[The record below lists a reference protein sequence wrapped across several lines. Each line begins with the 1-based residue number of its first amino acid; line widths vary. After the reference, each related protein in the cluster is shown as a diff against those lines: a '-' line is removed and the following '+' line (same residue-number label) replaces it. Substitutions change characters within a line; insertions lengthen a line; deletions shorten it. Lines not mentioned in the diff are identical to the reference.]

1 MDKIIAALIIYRVD
15 VVYSLMGFS
24 MAIAVQLQ
32 TPAEKYYSSVFRP
45 IQPST
50 LARYQVKCQHI
61 SNQQSGVPLS
71 PFFSLVISPVPA
83 MLQSANFACA
93 AAQRGGLLAAAL
105 LLAVSPSAL
114 AEEVHVTWNCKA
126 GPDNQWL
133 CAEEQIITSNRN
145 RPGRVSV
152 ASTVFPD
159 EPRVAAVRNLDWLE
173 EEQMTEEQQLKI
185 EGKCCG
191 AYIEP
196 ARTYPDANLAPEEAS
211 LQVNANSTEA
221 LEDNVA
227 VLEGDVQIS
236 QGYRQI
242 RSNSARIDQTNRNV
256 ELQGNVQF
264 REPGML
270 LLGSNA
276 EIDID
281 SKEVKIDNATYVLHE
296 AAVRGSAKTLTR
308 TKDGVITISDA
319 TYSTCEPGDSTWQL
333 ATSEISIDQESGF
346 ATVKKAQLRVKDVPV
361 FYFPWITFPITDRRS
376 SGLLFPTISS
386 STDNG
391 LDYAQ
396 PIYWNLAP
404 DYDAT
409 ITPRL
414 VQERGLGVE
423 VELRHLSAHSE
434 TTVTGAFLGSDRG
447 GSDEENIDEVT
458 GLPEYRGE
466 DRHLTGLTHLG
477 GIGKA
482 WSTFLD
488 LNNVSDND
496 YFNDLGSLG
505 PESSSIINLR
515 RAGAVSYKTSNW
527 HYRVEALDHQIVVD
541 GLDKQY
547 SVLPKVTA
555 NGHYRF
561 DNNLVFDLKN
571 QTARFDHDDASFVT
585 GDRHR
590 VDYGVSWDKRWTWGY
605 FRPQFRVK
613 HLAYNLD
620 DQAGSQLSNDF
631 SALTVP
637 VSSLDTSLFLERPAS
652 FFDGYTQ
659 TLEPRLYY
667 VKSEFKDQSGL
678 PDFDT
683 REFTPSYDLL
693 FRDERFN
700 GGDRISDEERLTI
713 ALTTRYIDSKSGQ
726 ERFSASIAQAINYI
740 DRRVTLSSNP
750 SEDEL
755 GELSR
760 RQSPLAVKLAGRINK
775 SWRFSSDVIYDT
787 HNNELAKSSIA
798 LRYNDRQNRLLNLA
812 YNSSRR
818 APRLFDGMRVEQDIK
833 QTDISAFMPLTGNFN
848 LVGRWNHDFT
858 NSRILDAFAGFEY
871 NSCCWRAS
879 LVARRSLDRKDE
891 IQFPEEDLK
900 LTNGIFFQIQFKG
913 LAGSNGRV
921 DSMLTKGIYG
931 YGSQENLQ

>member
-1 MDKIIAALIIYRVD
+1 MVQ
-15 VVYSLMGFS
+15 SLG
-24 MAIAVQLQ
+24 
-32 TPAEKYYSSVFRP
+32 
-45 IQPST
+45 
-50 LARYQVKCQHI
+50 
-61 SNQQSGVPLS
+61 
-71 PFFSLVISPVPA
+71 
-83 MLQSANFACA
+83 FACA
-93 AAQRGGLLAAAL
+93 GRRRLSRQALFAATLLPFLSIGLSISLSSN
-105 LLAVSPSAL
+105 VSAD
-114 AEEVHVTWNCKA
+114 EVHVTWNCAA

-133 CAEEQIITSNRN
+133 CNEEQILTSNRN
-145 RPGRVSV
+145 RPARANLTSL
-152 ASTVFPD
+152 ATPD

-173 EEQMTEEQQLKI
+173 EEQMTDEQRLKI
-185 EGKCCG
+185 EGNCCG
-191 AYIEP
+191 AYVEP
-196 ARTYPDANLAPEEAS
+196 ARDYPDANLNPEEAP

-221 LEDNVA
+221 LENNVA

-256 ELQGNVQF
+256 DLQGNVQF

-270 LLGSNA
+270 LLGSSA

-281 SKEVKIDNATYVLHE
+281 SKEVTINNATYVLHE

-308 TKDGVITISDA
+308 TNDGVITINDA
-319 TYSTCEPGDSTWQL
+319 TYSTCEPGDSTWQM
-333 ATSEISIDQESGF
+333 ATTEIAIDQESGF
-346 ATVKKAQLRVKDVPV
+346 ATVKNAQLRVKDIPV
-361 FYFPWITFPITDRRS
+361 FYFPWIKFPINDQRT
-376 SGLLFPTISS
+376 SGLLFPTINS

-391 LDYAQ
+391 FDYAQ

-414 VQERGLGVE
+414 IQERGVGID
-423 VELRHLSAHSE
+423 VELRHISRHSE
-434 TTVTGAFLGSDRG
+434 TTATAAFLGSDKG
-447 GSDEENIDEVT
+447 GSDEENIDSGT
-458 GLPEYRGE
+458 GLPEHLGE
-466 DRHLTGLTHLG
+466 DRYLTGLTHLG

-496 YFNDLGSLG
+496 YFNDFGSQG
-505 PESSSIINLR
+505 QASRSRINLR
-515 RAGAVSYKTSNW
+515 RVAGVSYKTDNW
-527 HYRVEALDHQIVVD
+527 DYRVEAQDHQIIVD
-541 GLDKQY
+541 GLEDQY

-561 DNNLVFDLKN
+561 DNNLVVDLNN
-571 QTARFDHDDASFVT
+571 QTARFDHDDADFVT

-590 VDYGVSWDKRWTWGY
+590 LDYGISWDKRWTWGY
-605 FRPQFRVK
+605 FRPQYRLK

-620 DQAGSQLSNDF
+620 NQAGSQQNINN
-631 SALTVP
+631 SAVTVP

-667 VKSEFKDQSGL
+667 VKSKFRDQSGL

-740 DRRVTLSSNP
+740 DRRVSLSSDP

-760 RQSPLAVKLAGRINK
+760 RQSPLAIKLAGRLNK
-775 SWRFSSDVIYDT
+775 SWRFSSDLIYDT
-787 HNNELAKSSIA
+787 HDNDLAKSSIA
-798 LRYNDRQNRLLNLA
+798 LRYNDRQNRLLNFS
-812 YNSSRR
+812 YNSTRR
-818 APRLFDGMRVEQDIK
+818 APRLFDGEALEQNIK
-833 QTDISAFMPLTGNFN
+833 QADISAFVPLQGNFN

-858 NSRILDAFAGFEY
+858 NSRMLDVFAGFEY

-879 LVARRSLDRKDE
+879 LIARRSLDRKDE
-891 IQFPEEDLK
+891 ILLPEEDLK
-900 LTNGIFFQIQFKG
+900 LSNGIFFQIQFKG
-913 LAGSNGRV
+913 LAGANGRV
-921 DSMLTKGIYG
+921 DSMLKNGIYG
-931 YGSQENLQ
+931 YGSQENL

>member
-1 MDKIIAALIIYRVD
+1 MSPIFNLKLSPISSLIQ
-15 VVYSLMGFS
+15 SLGFACS
-24 MAIAVQLQ
+24 
-32 TPAEKYYSSVFRP
+32 E
-45 IQPST
+45 
-50 LARYQVKCQHI
+50 QVKVSRH
-61 SNQQSGVPLS
+61 
-71 PFFSLVISPVPA
+71 A
-83 MLQSANFACA
+83 
-93 AAQRGGLLAAAL
+93 LLATIIL
-105 LLAVSPSAL
+105 PFLSVGLSFNVSAD
-114 AEEVHVTWNCKA
+114 EVHVTWNCAA

-133 CAEEQIITSNRN
+133 CNEEQIVASSRN
-145 RPGRVSV
+145 RPARANTPNLATS
-152 ASTVFPD
+152 D

-173 EEQMTEEQQLKI
+173 EDQMTGEQRLRI
-185 EGKCCG
+185 EGNCCG
-191 AYIEP
+191 AYVEP
-196 ARTYPDANLAPEEAS
+196 PRDYPDADLNPEQAS

-221 LEDNVA
+221 LENNVA

-256 ELQGNVQF
+256 DLQGNVQF

-281 SKEVKIDNATYVLHE
+281 SKEVTINNATYVLHE
-296 AAVRGSAKTLTR
+296 AAVRGSAKTLIR
-308 TKDGVITISDA
+308 TNDGVITINDA
-319 TYSTCEPGDSTWQL
+319 TYSTCEPGDSTWQM
-333 ATSEISIDQESGF
+333 ATTEIAIDQQSGF
-346 ATVKKAQLRVKDVPV
+346 ATVKNARLRVKDIPV
-361 FYFPWITFPITDRRS
+361 FYFPWIKFPINDQRS
-376 SGLLFPTISS
+376 SGLLFPTINS

-391 LDYAQ
+391 FDYAQ

-414 VQERGLGVE
+414 MQERGVGIE
-423 VELRHLSAHSE
+423 VELRHLSRHSE
-434 TTVTGAFLGSDRG
+434 TTATAAFLGSDKG
-447 GSDEENIDEVT
+447 GSDAENIDVGT
-458 GLPEYRGE
+458 GLPEHLGE
-466 DRHLTGLTHLG
+466 DRYLAGLTHLG

-496 YFNDLGSLG
+496 YFNDFGSLG
-505 PESSSIINLR
+505 QESRSRINLR
-515 RAGAVSYKTSNW
+515 RVAGMSYKTDNW
-527 HYRVEALDHQIVVD
+527 DYRVEAQDHQIIVD
-541 GLDKQY
+541 GLEEQY

-561 DNNLVFDLKN
+561 DNNLVVDLNN
-571 QTARFDHDDASFVT
+571 QTARFDHDDPGFVT

-590 VDYGVSWDKRWTWGY
+590 LDYGISWDKRWTWGY
-605 FRPQFRVK
+605 FRPQYRLK

-620 DQAGSQLSNDF
+620 NQTSSQQNINN
-631 SALTVP
+631 SAITVP
-637 VSSLDTSLFLERPAS
+637 VSSLDASLFLERPAS

-667 VKSEFKDQSGL
+667 VKSKFRDQSGL

-750 SEDEL
+750 SEDEIGQL
-755 GELSR
+755 AR
-760 RQSPLAVKLAGRINK
+760 RQSPLAIKLAGRLNK
-775 SWRFSSDVIYDT
+775 SWRFSSDVVYDT
-787 HNNELAKSSIA
+787 HDNDLAKSSIA
-798 LRYNDRQNRLLNLA
+798 LRYNDRQNRLLNVS
-812 YNSSRR
+812 YNSTRR
-818 APRLFDGMRVEQDIK
+818 APRLFDGAPLDQNIK
-833 QTDISAFMPLTGNFN
+833 QADISGLVPLQGNFN

-858 NSRILDAFAGFEY
+858 NSRMLDVFAGFEY

-891 IQFPEEDLK
+891 ILLPEEDLK

-913 LAGSNGRV
+913 LAGANGRV
-921 DSMLTKGIYG
+921 DSMLKNGIYG
-931 YGSQENLQ
+931 YGSQENL

>member
-1 MDKIIAALIIYRVD
+1 MRFPAVVAL
-15 VVYSLMGFS
+15 
-24 MAIAVQLQ
+24 QLQ
-32 TPAEKYYSSVFRP
+32 AQAEKYYSSVFRP
-45 IQPST
+45 IQTST
-50 LARYQVKCQHI
+50 LARYQVKCQNI

-71 PFFSLVISPVPA
+71 PILSPV
-83 MLQSANFACA
+83 LSSVCTLLRSVDFACA
-93 AAQRGGLLAAAL
+93 TARRAGLLTAAL
-105 LLAVSPSAL
+105 LLSASPSVIAD
-114 AEEVHVTWNCKA
+114 EVHVTWNCKA

-133 CAEEQIITSNRN
+133 CTEEQIITSNRN
-145 RPGRVSV
+145 RPARANL
-152 ASTVFPD
+152 ASNAFPN
-159 EPRVAAVRNLDWLE
+159 EPRVARVRNLDWME

-196 ARTYPDANLAPEEAS
+196 PRTYPDANLAPEEAS

-221 LEDNVA
+221 LENNVA
-227 VLEGDVQIS
+227 VLDGDVQIS

-333 ATSEISIDQESGF
+333 ATNEISIDQASGF
-346 ATVKKAQLRVKDVPV
+346 ATVKSAQLRVKDVPV
-361 FYFPWITFPITDRRS
+361 FYFPWITFPITERRS
-376 SGLLFPTISS
+376 SGLLFPTITS

-391 LDYAQ
+391 LDYSQ

-404 DYDAT
+404 NYDAT

-414 VQERGLGVE
+414 VQERGVGVE
-423 VELRHLSAHSE
+423 VELRHLSNHSE
-434 TTVTGAFLGSDRG
+434 TTLTGAFLGSDRG
-447 GSDEENIDEVT
+447 GSDDENIDTET
-458 GLPEYRGE
+458 GLPEYRGQ
-466 DRHLTGLTHLG
+466 DRYLTGLTHLG

-505 PESSSIINLR
+505 PEASSIINLR
-515 RAGAVSYKTSNW
+515 RVGAVSYKTSNW
-527 HYRVEALDHQIVVD
+527 NYRIEALDHQIVVD
-541 GLDKQY
+541 GLEEQY

-561 DNNLVFDLKN
+561 DNNWVVDLNN
-571 QTARFDHDDASFVT
+571 QTARFDHDDPSFVT
-585 GDRHR
+585 GSRHR
-590 VDYGVSWDKRWTWGY
+590 VDYGVSWDKRWSWGY
-605 FRPQFRVK
+605 FRPRFQVK
-613 HLAYNLD
+613 HLAYDLD
-620 DQAGSQLSNDF
+620 DQPGSQISNDV
-631 SALTVP
+631 SAITVP

-659 TLEPRLYY
+659 TLEPRLFY
-667 VKSEFKDQSGL
+667 VKSAFKDQSGL

-740 DRRVTLSSNP
+740 DRRVTLSSDP
-750 SEDEL
+750 SDDEL

-798 LRYNDRQNRLLNLA
+798 LRYNDRQNRLLNLSF
-812 YNSSRR
+812 NSTRR
-818 APRLFDGMRVEQDIK
+818 APRLFDGMNVDQDTK
-833 QTDISAFMPLTGNFN
+833 QTDISGFMPLVGNFN

-891 IQFPEEDLK
+891 ILFPEEDLK

-921 DSMLTKGIYG
+921 DSMLTRGIYG

>member
-1 MDKIIAALIIYRVD
+1 MVQ
-15 VVYSLMGFS
+15 SLG
-24 MAIAVQLQ
+24 
-32 TPAEKYYSSVFRP
+32 
-45 IQPST
+45 
-50 LARYQVKCQHI
+50 
-61 SNQQSGVPLS
+61 
-71 PFFSLVISPVPA
+71 
-83 MLQSANFACA
+83 FACA
-93 AAQRGGLLAAAL
+93 GRRRLSRQALFAATLLPFLSIGLSISLSSN
-105 LLAVSPSAL
+105 VSAD
-114 AEEVHVTWNCKA
+114 EVHVTWNCAA

-133 CAEEQIITSNRN
+133 CNEEQILTSNRN
-145 RPGRVSV
+145 RPARANLTSL
-152 ASTVFPD
+152 ATPD

-173 EEQMTEEQQLKI
+173 EEQMTDEQRLKI
-185 EGKCCG
+185 EGNCCG
-191 AYIEP
+191 AYVEP
-196 ARTYPDANLAPEEAS
+196 ARDYPDANLNPEEAP

-221 LEDNVA
+221 LENNVA

-256 ELQGNVQF
+256 DLQGNVQF

-270 LLGSNA
+270 LLGSSA

-281 SKEVKIDNATYVLHE
+281 SKEVTINNATYVLHE

-308 TKDGVITISDA
+308 TNDGVITINDA
-319 TYSTCEPGDSTWQL
+319 TYSTCEPGDSTWQM
-333 ATSEISIDQESGF
+333 ATTEIAIDQESGF
-346 ATVKKAQLRVKDVPV
+346 ATVKNAQLRVKDIPV
-361 FYFPWITFPITDRRS
+361 FYFPWIKFPINDQRT
-376 SGLLFPTISS
+376 SGLLFPTINS

-391 LDYAQ
+391 FDYAQ

-414 VQERGLGVE
+414 IQERGVGID
-423 VELRHLSAHSE
+423 VELRHISRHSE
-434 TTVTGAFLGSDRG
+434 TTATAAFLGSDKG
-447 GSDEENIDEVT
+447 GSDEENIDSGT
-458 GLPEYRGE
+458 GLPEHLGE
-466 DRHLTGLTHLG
+466 DRYLTGLTHLG

-496 YFNDLGSLG
+496 YFNDFGSQG
-505 PESSSIINLR
+505 QASRSRINLR
-515 RAGAVSYKTSNW
+515 RVAGVSYKTDNW
-527 HYRVEALDHQIVVD
+527 DYRVEAQDHQIIVD
-541 GLDKQY
+541 GLEDQY

-561 DNNLVFDLKN
+561 DNNLVVDLNN
-571 QTARFDHDDASFVT
+571 QTARFDHDDADFVT

-590 VDYGVSWDKRWTWGY
+590 LDYGISWDKRWTWGY
-605 FRPQFRVK
+605 FRPQYRLK

-620 DQAGSQLSNDF
+620 NQAGSQQNINN
-631 SALTVP
+631 SAVTVP

-667 VKSEFKDQSGL
+667 VKSKFRDQSGL

-726 ERFSASIAQAINYI
+726 ERFSASVAQAINYI
-740 DRRVTLSSNP
+740 DRRVSLSSDP

-760 RQSPLAVKLAGRINK
+760 RQSPLAIKLAGRLNK
-775 SWRFSSDVIYDT
+775 SWRFSSDLIYDT
-787 HNNELAKSSIA
+787 HDNDLAKSSIA
-798 LRYNDRQNRLLNLA
+798 LRYNDRQNRLLNFS
-812 YNSSRR
+812 YNSTRR
-818 APRLFDGMRVEQDIK
+818 APRLFDGEALEQNIK
-833 QTDISAFMPLTGNFN
+833 QADISAFVPLQGNFN

-858 NSRILDAFAGFEY
+858 NSRMLDVFAGFEY

-879 LVARRSLDRKDE
+879 LIARRSLDRKDE
-891 IQFPEEDLK
+891 ILLPEEDLK
-900 LTNGIFFQIQFKG
+900 LSNGIFFQIQFKG
-913 LAGSNGRV
+913 LAGANGRV
-921 DSMLTKGIYG
+921 DSMLKNGIYG
-931 YGSQENLQ
+931 YGSQENL

>member
-1 MDKIIAALIIYRVD
+1 MSPILSLIPSIVQ
-15 VVYSLMGFS
+15 SLYFAFAGRRRHCLF
-24 MAIAVQLQ
+24 
-32 TPAEKYYSSVFRP
+32 T
-45 IQPST
+45 T
-50 LARYQVKCQHI
+50 LVLPCLCI
-61 SNQQSGVPLS
+61 VLS
-71 PFFSLVISPVPA
+71 PSV
-83 MLQSANFACA
+83 A
-93 AAQRGGLLAAAL
+93 AD
-105 LLAVSPSAL
+105 
-114 AEEVHVTWNCKA
+114 EIHVTWNCAA
-126 GPDNQWL
+126 GPNNQWL
-133 CAEEQIITSNRN
+133 CNEEQIVTSNRN
-145 RPGRVSV
+145 RPARANQNSLA
-152 ASTVFPD
+152 ASD

-173 EEQMTEEQQLKI
+173 EEQMTDEQRLKV
-185 EGKCCG
+185 EGNCCG
-191 AYIEP
+191 GYVEP
-196 ARTYPDANLAPEEAS
+196 ARDYPDADLNPEEAS

-221 LEDNVA
+221 LENNVA
-227 VLEGDVQIS
+227 LLDGDVQIS

-308 TKDGVITISDA
+308 TKDGVIKINDA
-319 TYSTCEPGDSTWQL
+319 TYSTCEPGDSTWQM
-333 ATSEISIDQESGF
+333 ATSEIAIDQESGF
-346 ATVKKAQLRVKDVPV
+346 ATVKNAQLRVKDIPV
-361 FYFPWITFPITDRRS
+361 FYFPWITFPINDQRS
-376 SGLLFPTISS
+376 SGLLFPTINSS
-386 STDNG
+386 SDNG
-391 LDYAQ
+391 LDYSQ

-414 VQERGLGVE
+414 IQERGIGLE
-423 VELRHLSAHSE
+423 VELRHLSRHSE
-434 TTVTGAFLGSDRG
+434 TTVTGAFLGSDKG
-447 GSDEENIDEVT
+447 GSDEENIDPDT
-458 GLPEYRGE
+458 GRPEHLGE
-466 DRHLTGLTHLG
+466 DRYLTGLTHLG

-496 YFNDLGSLG
+496 YFNDFGSLG
-505 PESSSIINLR
+505 QESKSRISLR
-515 RAGAVSYKTSNW
+515 RIAGVSYKTDNW
-527 HYRVEALDHQIVVD
+527 DYRIEAQDHQIIID
-541 GLDKQY
+541 GLEEQY
-547 SVLPKVTA
+547 SVLPKVIA
-555 NGHYRF
+555 NGYYRF
-561 DNNLVFDLKN
+561 DNNLVVDLNN
-571 QTARFDHDDASFVT
+571 QTARFDHDEPDFVT

-590 VDYGVSWDKRWTWGY
+590 LDYGISWDKRWSWGY
-605 FRPQFRVK
+605 FRPQYRLK

-620 DQAGSQLSNDF
+620 NQQGIQQNNNV
-631 SALTVP
+631 SAVTVP

-667 VKSEFKDQSGL
+667 VKSKFRDQSGL

-693 FRDERFN
+693 FRDDRFN

-755 GELSR
+755 GELVR
-760 RQSPLAVKLAGRINK
+760 RQSPLAVKLAGRLNK
-775 SWRFSSDVIYDT
+775 SWRFSSDIIYDT
-787 HNNELAKSSIA
+787 HDNDIAKSSIA
-798 LRYNDRQNRLLNLA
+798 LRYNDRQNRLLNLS
-812 YNSSRR
+812 YNSTRR
-818 APRLFDGMRVEQDIK
+818 APRVFDGTSLDQNIK
-833 QTDISAFMPLTGNFN
+833 QADISGFMPLRGNFN
-848 LVGRWNHDFT
+848 LVGRWNHDFA
-858 NSRILDAFAGFEY
+858 NSRMLDVFAGFEY

-891 IQFPEEDLK
+891 ILLPEEDLK
-900 LTNGIFFQIQFKG
+900 LTNGLFFQIQFKG
-913 LAGSNGRV
+913 LAGANGRV
-921 DSMLTKGIYG
+921 DSMLKNGIYG
-931 YGSQENLQ
+931 YGSQENL

>member
-1 MDKIIAALIIYRVD
+1 LFRSDKHRLKNIILLY
-15 VVYSLMGFS
+15 LG
-24 MAIAVQLQ
+24 AIQA
-32 TPAEKYYSSVFRP
+32 
-45 IQPST
+45 ST

-61 SNQQSGVPLS
+61 SNQQSGAPLS
-71 PFFSLVISPVPA
+71 PTSSHISSLLLS
-83 MLQSANFACA
+83 LRFAQA
-93 AAQRGGLLAAAL
+93 RPQRLSRHYLFAGAL
-105 LLAVSPSAL
+105 LLSLYAGLSPNAL
-114 AEEVHVTWNCKA
+114 ADEVHVTWDCEA
-126 GPDNQWL
+126 GSNNQWL
-133 CAEEQIITSNRN
+133 CNEEQIITSNRN
-145 RPGRVSV
+145 RPARTKP
-152 ASTVFPD
+152 ASIAASD

-173 EEQMTEEQQLKI
+173 EEQMTEEQRLKI
-185 EGKCCG
+185 EGNCCG

-196 ARTYPDANLAPEEAS
+196 ARTYPDADLNPEEAS

-221 LEDNVA
+221 LENNVA
-227 VLEGDVQIS
+227 LLDGDVQIS

-281 SKEVKIDNATYVLHE
+281 SKEVKIDNATYVLHD

-308 TKDGVITISDA
+308 TKDGVITINDA
-319 TYSTCEPGDSTWQL
+319 TYSTCEPGDSTWQMV
-333 ATSEISIDQESGF
+333 TTEIAIDQQSGF
-346 ATVKKAQLRVKDVPV
+346 ATVKNAQLRVKDIPV
-361 FYFPWITFPITDRRS
+361 FYFPWIKFPINDRRS
-376 SGLLFPTISS
+376 SGLLFPTINSS
-386 STDNG
+386 SDNG
-391 LDYAQ
+391 FDYAQ

-414 VQERGLGVE
+414 VQERGVGIE
-423 VELRHLSAHSE
+423 VELRHLSRHSE
-434 TTVTGAFLGSDRG
+434 TTMTGAFLGSDKG
-447 GSDEENIDEVT
+447 GRDDENTDPDT
-458 GLPEYRGE
+458 GLPEHLGE
-466 DRHLTGLTHLG
+466 DRYLTGLTHLG

-496 YFNDLGSLG
+496 YFNDFGSLG
-505 PESSSIINLR
+505 QESRSKINLR
-515 RAGAVSYKTSNW
+515 RVAGVSYKTDNW
-527 HYRVEALDHQIVVD
+527 DYRVEAQDHQIIID
-541 GLDKQY
+541 GLEQQY

-561 DNNLVFDLKN
+561 DNNLVVNLNN
-571 QTARFDHDDASFVT
+571 QTARFDHDDPDLVT

-590 VDYGVSWDKRWTWGY
+590 VDYGISWDKRWSWGY
-605 FRPQFRVK
+605 FRPQFRLK
-613 HLAYNLD
+613 HLAYNI
-620 DQAGSQLSNDF
+620 DQQPSNNLSDI

-637 VSSLDTSLFLERPAS
+637 VSSLDTSLFFERPAS

-667 VKSEFKDQSGL
+667 VKSKFRDQTGL

-740 DRRVTLSSNP
+740 DRRVTLTSSP
-750 SEDEL
+750 TEDQL

-760 RQSPLAVKLAGRINK
+760 RQSPLAVKLAGRLNK
-775 SWRFSSDVIYDT
+775 SWRFSSDIIYDT
-787 HNNELAKSSIA
+787 HDNDLAKSSIA
-798 LRYNDRQNRLLNLA
+798 LRYNDLQNRLLNFS
-812 YNSSRR
+812 YHSTHR
-818 APRLFDGMRVEQDIK
+818 APRLFDGAPLNQDIK
-833 QTDISAFMPLTGNFN
+833 QADISGVMPLQGNFN

-858 NSRILDAFAGFEY
+858 NSRMLDVFAGFEY

-879 LVARRSLDRKDE
+879 LIARRSLDRKDE
-891 IQFPEEDLK
+891 LLLPEKDLK

-913 LAGSNGRV
+913 LAGANGRV
-921 DSMLTKGIYG
+921 DSILKNGIYG
-931 YGSQENLQ
+931 YGSQENL